1 MHAFSFEQK
10 ILLIQVSSN
19 MVTST
24 DFNTQY

>member
-1 MHAFSFEQK
+1 MHVFSFEQK